1 MKLSKG
7 VKVTL
12 LVVLLVVIDQ
22 VIKLLVKTNMQ
33 IGESIHVFGDWFQ
46 ILFIENRGMAFG
58 MQFGGDI
65 GKLLLTI
72 FRLALVCLVIWYIHH
87 LNKRQNTPVGV
98 VVGLSLILAGAI
110 GNVIDCMF
118 YGLIFDYAP
127 LMFGKVVDML
137 YFPLIDTYLPAWFP
151 IWGGRHFIFF
161 QPIFNFADSCV
172 TCGTIYLILFQ
183 WKFFSTPK
191 ESNK

>member
-33 IGESIHVFGDWFQ
+33 IGESIRVFGDWFQ

-98 VVGLSLILAGAI
+98 VVGLSLMLAGAI